1 MARIAGV
8 NLPNKRI
15 EIALTYVYGIGRSL
29 SRKMLDELNID
40 INTKAD
46 ELTEIDLNRLRD
58 SISKILTEGELKRH
72 IQGNIKRLVDA
83 GSYRGF
89 RHRRGLPVRGQRTR
103 KNARTR
109 KGKRKTVA
117 NKKMVTK

>member
-40 INTKAD
+40 IDTKAD

-89 RHRRGLPVRGQRTR
+89 RHRRGLQFPH
-103 KNARTR
+103 
-109 KGKRKTVA
+109 
-117 NKKMVTK
+117 

>member
-40 INTKAD
+40 IDTKAD